1 MMHKTCPTSGKV
13 RFLRI
18 SKAAALELRRMVL
31 DHLLQKPHSLAEMLE
46 ATGAT
51 KGAIA
56 HQLYWLN
63 DLGYAECTGRGPKA
77 VWSATDHY
85 RQKLRD
91 DAAALAA
98 VREVPFRPPVSDTIP
113 IVRVDSDEVWTLPAA
128 EVTIENGVRITRQA
142 APAPRFAVR
151 LQPGTGVISLD
162 NHGLASLAKRRE
174 AAA

>member
-1 MMHKTCPTSGKV
+1 MHKICPTSGKV

-46 ATGAT
+46 ATGAS

-91 DAAALAA
+91 DAAVPAE
-98 VREVPFRPPVSDTIP
+98 VREAPATPPAREAIP
-113 IVRVDSDEVWTLPAA
+113 IVCIHTDGGWTLPAL
-128 EVTIENGVRITRQA
+128 EVTMSNGVRITRQA

-162 NHGLASLAKRRE
+162 NPGLARLAHCGE